1 MQRQPAHRKASAR
14 RWPIVLAVTA
24 ALVVVGGGA
33 TGIVWVARNNHA
45 AVPPVAAPE
54 RALPFDVVATTPA
67 ASASVVPPATTITV
81 TFSSPIGQTSPMP
94 TLAPEVPG
102 AWSLVSATEI
112 EFVPSAPL
120 VPGVTE
126 SVVVPGG
133 ATGMESAQGVHLAN
147 STTVPFEV
155 APGST
160 LRLQQLLAELG
171 YLPVSFSPTAPMTSL
186 TQEADVQQ
194 GTFGWRWPNLPAAL
208 TSLWSQGQM
217 NVITKGAIM
226 DFQDQHGL
234 KTDGTAGAQVW
245 SDLLADAAS
254 GHADANPWHWVY
266 VSEANPESVTVY
278 SDGAEVY
285 KTLANTGIP
294 GRPTDKGTFPV
305 YVRYTTTT
313 MTGTNPDGTPY
324 SDPGI
329 PWVSYFNGGDA
340 LHGYIRGSYGW
351 PQSLGCVE
359 MPYANAAVVYPLTP
373 IGTLVT
379 VGS

>member
-133 ATGMESAQGVHLAN
+133 ATGMESAQGGHLAN